1 MMITEKTTIKCEY
14 CYDDEHVQRYYIKKI
29 WDKNK
34 PLVCVIMLH
43 PCESEGNNLVTEYTG
58 FLVTN
63 NVARMEKYGGVIMV
77 NLFSRLTDK
86 LRFKEFDVSEL
97 TDENNN
103 QQILDAVESCEITVL
118 AWGCGTSNSKHITN
132 RVMEVLNMLKPYADK
147 IHVLSEGTRSG
158 MHPLCPS
165 LHNSWSLEKVN
176 LASV

>member
-14 CYDDEHVQRYYIKKI
+14 CYDDEHIHRYYIKKV

-34 PLVCVIMLH
+34 PLICVIMLH
-43 PCESEGNNLVTEYTG
+43 PCESEGNNLITEYTG

-86 LRFKEFDVSEL
+86 LSFKEFDVSEL
-97 TDENNN
+97 TGENNN
-103 QQILDAVESCEITVL
+103 QQILDAVENSELTVL
-118 AWGCGTSNSKHITN
+118 AWGSSGRSSKHISD
-132 RVMEVLNMLKPYADK
+132 RVMEVINLIKPYGDK
-147 IHVLSEGTRSG
+147 VHVLTDGSRSG
-158 MHPLCPS
+158 LHPLCPS
-165 LHNSWSLEKVN
+165 LHNRWLLEKVN